1 MFWRQTENYDVLINS
16 SQDVSN
22 RLLREV
28 WVKHMLEIQIAQI
41 MHDQQYI
48 SLFNRSVKNI

>member
-1 MFWRQTENYDVLINS
+1 MFWRQTEIYDVLINS

-22 RLLREV
+22 RLLSEV